1 MKNEVVWAQN
11 IGKDDIPLVGGK
23 GANLG
28 EMIGIGL
35 PVPPAFVVSAPAFH
49 RFLAEAGVAD
59 KVFAELKAL
68 DVEDSKALREV
79 SERAREAVLKAKMPP
94 ALAQLIRESYRSL
107 AKAEKS
113 EAPLVAVRSSAT
125 AEDLP
130 EASFAG
136 QQDTYLN
143 VRGED
148 ALLEHVQRC
157 WASLYTPRAVYYRV
171 KHSFPHDKVAIA
183 VVVQVMVDAAKAGV
197 MFTRHPSTGND
208 VTVIEAAWG
217 LGEGVVSG
225 HVTPDYYEV
234 APDGKVLA
242 TRVAS
247 KETMYVRGKQD
258 KTVVEAVPPN
268 RKTQRTLADEEL
280 KQLNALGRTIE
291 KHYGAPQDIEWA
303 IDGGGHLNVLQARPI
318 TTLKGKG
325 GQAAPATSQAPGAG
339 HSDEGPLVHGLG
351 ASPGTASGKVVVL
364 RSADE
369 MEKVQAGDV
378 LVTVMTAPDMV
389 PAMKRAVAIIT
400 DEGGLTCHAAI
411 VARELGIPCVV
422 GTREATRKLKDGA
435 LVTVDGEKGQVTEG
449 GAKAMAA
456 MAERS
461 GAQAIE
467 RPMPK
472 VGAVKPITAT
482 QVKVNISMP
491 EAIDRAMATDPDGVG
506 LLRIEHIVLGLG
518 KHPLTF
524 LRGGKEAEYVDY
536 LVKSIQ
542 AVAEPMFPRTVWVRT
557 LDAPTDEFRAMEG
570 GGDEPHEHNPML
582 GWRGIRRGLE
592 QPELLKAELRAIR
605 KLIDLGFTNVGVMLP
620 LVQHPDEIRR
630 AKALMREVGLEPH
643 KDCEFGIMIEIP
655 AAALVIDQ
663 LLDEGLDFVSFGTN
677 DLTQYTLAVDRNN
690 ENVAKLYSEFH
701 PAVAKLI
708 EMTIAACRPRGVQ
721 TSICGQAGSNPKF
734 VEKLVKWGITSVSA
748 NIDALPKV
756 REVVARTEQRLLLDA
771 ARGPSEP
778 QP

>member
-1 MKNEVVWAQN
+1 MKQEVVWAQN

-49 RFLAEAGVAD
+49 RFLTEAGVSE
-59 KVFAELKAL
+59 KIFAELKSL
-68 DVEDSKALREV
+68 DVEDSKSLREV

-94 ALAQLIRESYRSL
+94 ALAHLIREAYASL
-107 AKAEKS
+107 ARAEKNDD
-113 EAPLVAVRSSAT
+113 PLVAVRSSAT

-143 VRGED
+143 IRGGD
-148 ALLEHVQRC
+148 MLIEHVQRC

-171 KHSFPHDKVAIA
+171 KHNFPHEKVAIA

-197 MFTRHPSTGND
+197 MFTRHPSTGVD
-208 VTVIEAAWG
+208 ITVIEAAWG

-234 APDGKVLA
+234 APDGKVNDA
-242 TRVAS
+242 RVAS

-258 KTVVEAVPPN
+258 KTVVEPVPAN
-268 RKTQRTLADEEL
+268 KKTLRVLSDDEL

-303 IDGGGHLNVLQARPI
+303 IDGKGHLNVLQARPI
-318 TTLKGKG
+318 TTLRGKTGSATAPKQQTAEG
-325 GQAAPATSQAPGAG
+325 GLLLT
-339 HSDEGPLVHGLG
+339 GLG
-351 ASPGTASGKVVVL
+351 ASPGHASGKVAL
-364 RSADE
+364 LQTIEE
-369 MEKVQAGDV
+369 MDKVQMGDI
-378 LVTVMTAPDMV
+378 LVTVMTTPDMV
-389 PAMKRAVAIIT
+389 PAMKRAAAIIT
-400 DEGGLTCHAAI
+400 DEGGMTCHAAI
-411 VARELGIPCVV
+411 VARELGVPAIV
-422 GTREATRKLKDGA
+422 GTKTGTKMLSDNM
-435 LVTVDGEKGQVTEG
+435 LITVDGDKGHVMEG
-449 GAKAMAA
+449 GAKAAAVIAEKGGASQEMA
-456 MAERS
+456 
-461 GAQAIE
+461 
-467 RPMPK
+467 RPLPK
-472 VGAVKPITAT
+472 GIGGVKPLTAT

-491 EAIDRAMATDPDGVG
+491 EAIDRAMSTDPDGVG

-524 LRGGKEAEYVDY
+524 IRGGKEDEYVDY
-536 LVKSIQ
+536 LVRSIK
-542 AVAEPMFPRTVWVRT
+542 AVAEPMFPRPVWVRT
-557 LDAPTDEFRAMEG
+557 LDAPTDEFRSMEG

-592 QPELLKAELRAIR
+592 QPELLKAELKAI
-605 KLIDLGFTNVGVMLP
+605 KKVISQGFTNVGVMLP
-620 LVQHPDEIRR
+620 LVQHPDEIRA
-630 AKALMREVGLEPH
+630 AKKLMREVGLEPH

-655 AAALVIDQ
+655 AAALIIDS

-701 PAVAKLI
+701 PAVGKLI
-708 EMTIAACRPRGVQ
+708 QMTIEACRPRGVQ

-734 VEKLVKWGITSVSA
+734 VEKLIGWGITSVSA
-748 NIDALPKV
+748 NIDALPRV
-756 REVVARTEQRLLLDA
+756 RETIARAEQKLLLEK
-771 ARGPSEP
+771 ARGK
-778 QP
+778 